1 MSKVFNIILKSV
13 LCVLVYVLQMLVF
26 NNVNFF
32 GVTIDIILSLIV
44 VISMLKTTYI
54 AVTFSFLFGIIS
66 DILFNLH
73 TLECVVIYLLIAL
86 VIAGLK
92 NIYKQDRKTALIV
105 LILISSCIS
114 CIITLMYNFNVQIN
128 VISFLLNIL
137 KQSIINT
144 FMAFVIYIIL
154 TKIDKIEE

>member
-1 MSKVFNIILKSV
+1 MLKVFNIILKSV
-13 LCVLVYVLQMLVF
+13 LCVLVYVLQLLVF
-26 NNVNFF
+26 NKVNFF

-54 AVTFSFLFGIIS
+54 AVTFSFLFGIVS
-66 DILFNLH
+66 DVLFNLH
-73 TLECVVIYLLIAL
+73 TLECVVIYLLVAL
-86 VIAGLK
+86 VIARLK